1 MGYDYTIQYK
11 KGKENQGVDA
21 PSRVVEWTYLAI
33 SMPIVDWWSILQQEV
48 SQDPFFLQ
56 FEKQTSAQA

>member
-21 PSRVVEWTYLAI
+21 LLRVAEWAYLTI
-33 SMPIVDWWSILQQEV
+33 SMLVADWWSILQQKV
-48 SQDPFFLQ
+48 S
-56 FEKQTSAQA
+56 